1 MLSVCEK
8 EAKCECVRTQERE
21 SERELAGERESH
33 FIVIVFNIYW
43 KNVKKM

>member
-1 MLSVCEK
+1 MLSVCEN

-21 SERELAGERESH
+21 RERELEGERESH

>member
-1 MLSVCEK
+1 MRKRQSVNVCARK
-8 EAKCECVRTQERE
+8 TE
-21 SERELAGERESH
+21 SERELEGERESH

>member
-21 SERELAGERESH
+21 SELEGERESH